1 MRDID
6 QDPQQLALSVL
17 IWMHGHN
24 IINFQS
30 WIQENWTES
39 KRSLRQSAL
48 TPSNQYSL
56 NAEWS
61 SDLLVHM
68 TKHGDLQIGVKSAN
82 KSESKS
88 IFSIQIVTEEKSKA
102 ITTALVYLDQ
112 RPWPRFL

>member
-1 MRDID
+1 
-6 QDPQQLALSVL
+6 
-17 IWMHGHN
+17 
-24 IINFQS
+24 
-30 WIQENWTES
+30 
-39 KRSLRQSAL
+39 
-48 TPSNQYSL
+48 
-56 NAEWS
+56 
-61 SDLLVHM
+61 M